1 MSPIDLTPPHSL
13 DAEQGVLG
21 GLMLDNS
28 TWDDIADTLAADD
41 FYIREHRLI
50 FKAIADLAKEGTP
63 FDVVTLSEKSVDV
76 QQEVGL
82 AYLGELAMNTPSVA
96 NILAYAKI
104 VRERSH
110 LRNLVTLGYECSRQS
125 SAPGAVA
132 TDVQESV
139 ERQLFA
145 LGQNR
150 LTAFTDMGQM
160 LSAVVDK
167 IDHRFNSGEDITGVT
182 TDLSDLDELLGGLQ
196 PKDFVIVAARPSM
209 GKTAFALKLVNAAL
223 ASTSKSAQVFSLEM
237 PAEQLVFR
245 FLAFLGRIDL
255 SLLTRGRLQDDDW
268 PKLTAAVA
276 ALHSYGDRLVIDDTP
291 QLTPTELR
299 ARSRRAARKFGD
311 PALIMV
317 DYLQLMQSS
326 GKENR
331 NLEIADISASLKALA
346 KEMDCPVVALSQLN
360 RSLEQRANKRPLNA
374 DLRESGALEQ
384 DADVIMFIYRDEVYH
399 PDSEDAGIAEIIIG
413 KQRNGPLGTVRTA
426 FLAAETR
433 FENLD
438 ASYRS
443 LGVSR

>member
-1 MSPIDLTPPHSL
+1 MSPIDLTPPHSVE
-13 DAEQGVLG
+13 AEQGVLG

-82 AYLGELAMNTPSVA
+82 AYLGELAMSTPSVA

-150 LTAFTDMGQM
+150 LTAFTDIGQM

-196 PKDFVIVAARPSM
+196 PKDLVIVAARPSM

-223 ASTSKSAQVFSLEM
+223 ARTSKSAQVFSLEM

>member
-1 MSPIDLTPPHSL
+1 MSPIDLTPPHSVE
-13 DAEQGVLG
+13 AEQGVLG

-150 LTAFTDMGQM
+150 LTAFTDIGQM

-196 PKDFVIVAARPSM
+196 PKDLVIVAARPSM

-223 ASTSKSAQVFSLEM
+223 ARTSKSAQVFSLEM

-374 DLRESGALEQ
+374 DLRESGAPEQ

-399 PDSEDAGIAEIIIG
+399 PESEDAGIAEIIIG

>member
-1 MSPIDLTPPHSL
+1 
-13 DAEQGVLG
+13 
-21 GLMLDNS
+21 
-28 TWDDIADTLAADD
+28 
-41 FYIREHRLI
+41 
-50 FKAIADLAKEGTP
+50 
-63 FDVVTLSEKSVDV
+63 
-76 QQEVGL
+76 
-82 AYLGELAMNTPSVA
+82 
-96 NILAYAKI
+96 
-104 VRERSH
+104 

>member
-1 MSPIDLTPPHSL
+1 
-13 DAEQGVLG
+13 
-21 GLMLDNS
+21 
-28 TWDDIADTLAADD
+28 
-41 FYIREHRLI
+41 
-50 FKAIADLAKEGTP
+50 
-63 FDVVTLSEKSVDV
+63 VTLSEKSVDV

-150 LTAFTDMGQM
+150 LTAFTDIGQM

-196 PKDFVIVAARPSM
+196 PKDLVIVAARPSM

-223 ASTSKSAQVFSLEM
+223 ARTSKSAQVFSLEM

>member
-1 MSPIDLTPPHSL
+1 MSPIDLTPPHSV

-82 AYLGELAMNTPSVA
+82 AYLGELAKNTPSVA

-150 LTAFTDMGQM
+150 LTAFTDIGQM

-196 PKDFVIVAARPSM
+196 PKDLVIVAARPSM

>member
-1 MSPIDLTPPHSL
+1 MSPIDLTPPHSV

-82 AYLGELAMNTPSVA
+82 AYLGELAKNTPSVA

>member
-1 MSPIDLTPPHSL
+1 MSPIDLTPPHSVE
-13 DAEQGVLG
+13 AEQGVLG

-76 QQEVGL
+76 QQEVGM

-150 LTAFTDMGQM
+150 LTAFTDIGQM

-196 PKDFVIVAARPSM
+196 PKDLVIVAARPSM

-223 ASTSKSAQVFSLEM
+223 ARTSKSAQVFSLEM

>member
-1 MSPIDLTPPHSL
+1 MSPIDLTPPHSV

>member
-1 MSPIDLTPPHSL
+1 MSPIDLTPPHSV

-82 AYLGELAMNTPSVA
+82 AYLGELAKNTPSVA
-96 NILAYAKI
+96 NIQAYAKI

-110 LRNLVTLGYECSRQS
+110 LRSLVTLGYECSRQS

-223 ASTSKSAQVFSLEM
+223 ASTGKSAQVFSLEM

-255 SLLTRGRLQDDDW
+255 SLLSRGRLQDDDW
-268 PKLTAAVA
+268 PKLTAAVS
-276 ALHSYGDRLVIDDTP
+276 ALHGYGDRLVIDDTP

-299 ARSRRAARKFGD
+299 ARSRRAARKFGE

-317 DYLQLMQSS
+317 DYLQMMRSP

-399 PDSEDAGIAEIIIG
+399 PDSEEAGTAEIIIG

-443 LGVSR
+443 LGVS

>member
-1 MSPIDLTPPHSL
+1 MSPIDLTPPHSVE
-13 DAEQGVLG
+13 AEQGVLG

-63 FDVVTLSEKSVDV
+63 FDVVTLSEKSVDF

-150 LTAFTDMGQM
+150 LTAFTDIGQM

-196 PKDFVIVAARPSM
+196 PKDLVIVAARPSM

-223 ASTSKSAQVFSLEM
+223 ARTSKSAQVFSLEM

>member
-1 MSPIDLTPPHSL
+1 MSPIDLTPPHSVE
-13 DAEQGVLG
+13 AEQGVLG

-150 LTAFTDMGQM
+150 LTAFTDIGQM

-196 PKDFVIVAARPSM
+196 PKDLVIVAARPSM

-223 ASTSKSAQVFSLEM
+223 ARTSKSAQVFSLEM

>member
-1 MSPIDLTPPHSL
+1 MSPIDLTPPHSVE
-13 DAEQGVLG
+13 AEQGVLG

-150 LTAFTDMGQM
+150 LTAFTDIGQM

-196 PKDFVIVAARPSM
+196 PKDLVIVAARPSM

-223 ASTSKSAQVFSLEM
+223 ARTSKSAQVFSLEM

-399 PDSEDAGIAEIIIG
+399 PESEDAGIAEIIIG

>member
-1 MSPIDLTPPHSL
+1 MSPIDLTPPHSV

-21 GLMLDNS
+21 GLMLDNP
-28 TWDDIADTLAADD
+28 TWDDIADTLTADD

-63 FDVVTLSEKSVDV
+63 FDVVTLSEKSVEV
-76 QQEVGL
+76 HHEVGL
-82 AYLGELAMNTPSVA
+82 AYLGELAKNTPSVA
-96 NILAYAKI
+96 NIQAYAKI

-110 LRNLVTLGYECSRQS
+110 LRRLVTLGYECSRLS
-125 SAPGAVA
+125 SEPGAVV

-150 LTAFTDMGQM
+150 LSAFTDMGQM

-182 TDLSDLDELLGGLQ
+182 TGLSDLDELLGGLQ

-223 ASTSKSAQVFSLEM
+223 ANTSKSAQVFSLEM

-276 ALHSYGDRLVIDDTP
+276 ALHGYGDRLVIDDTP

-311 PALIMV
+311 PAIIMV

-331 NLEIADISASLKALA
+331 NLEVADISASLKALA
-346 KEMDCPVVALSQLN
+346 KVMDCPVVALSQLN

-399 PDSEDAGIAEIIIG
+399 PDTEDAGIAEIIIG

-443 LGVSR
+443 LGAS